1 MAHEEKLGK
10 EEFVV
15 RAIKKLRGK
24 YRGIHTVFSG
34 FNEAFRQY
42 FGEDPRPV
50 TQEMTNKGIIEL
62 RPVKGGVMIYLKGE
76 APQAGGDALKKIL
89 KEGGGITVTRA
100 RNRSYSLRFGGGKEQ
115 VNESA
120 AAQIPPRGDSRR
132 EDAAGPEGYP
142 DSGSKLPRCRSGP
155 ELQDPP

>member
-15 RAIKKLRGK
+15 QAIKKLRGK

-50 TQEMTNKGIIEL
+50 TQEMTSKGIIEL
-62 RPVKGGVMIYLKGE
+62 RPVKGGVMIYLKGD
-76 APQAGGDALKKIL
+76 APQAGDDALKKIL
-89 KEGGGITVTRA
+89 KEG
-100 RNRSYSLRFGGGKEQ
+100 E
-115 VNESA
+115 E
-120 AAQIPPRGDSRR
+120 
-132 EDAAGPEGYP
+132 
-142 DSGSKLPRCRSGP
+142 
-155 ELQDPP
+155 

>member
-1 MAHEEKLGK
+1 MEQEEKLGK

-15 RAIKKLRGK
+15 QAIKKLRGK

-50 TQEMTNKGIIEL
+50 TQEMTSKGIIEL
-62 RPVKGGVMIYLKGE
+62 RPVKGGVMIYLKGD

-89 KEGGGITVTRA
+89 KEG
-100 RNRSYSLRFGGGKEQ
+100 E
-115 VNESA
+115 E
-120 AAQIPPRGDSRR
+120 
-132 EDAAGPEGYP
+132 
-142 DSGSKLPRCRSGP
+142 
-155 ELQDPP
+155 

>member
-1 MAHEEKLGK
+1 MVHEEKLGK

-34 FNEAFRQY
+34 FNEAFRKY

-50 TQEMTNKGIIEL
+50 TQEMVNKGVIEL

-76 APQAGGDALKKIL
+76 APQAGDDVLKKIL
-89 KEGGGITVTRA
+89 NEG
-100 RNRSYSLRFGGGKEQ
+100 E
-115 VNESA
+115 E
-120 AAQIPPRGDSRR
+120 
-132 EDAAGPEGYP
+132 
-142 DSGSKLPRCRSGP
+142 
-155 ELQDPP
+155 

>member
-15 RAIKKLRGK
+15 QAIKKLRGK

-50 TQEMTNKGIIEL
+50 TQEMTTKGIIEL
-62 RPVKGGVMIYLKGE
+62 RPVKGGVMIYLKGD
-76 APQAGGDALKKIL
+76 APQAGDDALKKIL
-89 KEGGGITVTRA
+89 KEG
-100 RNRSYSLRFGGGKEQ
+100 E
-115 VNESA
+115 E
-120 AAQIPPRGDSRR
+120 
-132 EDAAGPEGYP
+132 
-142 DSGSKLPRCRSGP
+142 
-155 ELQDPP
+155 

>member
-1 MAHEEKLGK
+1 MESKGRLEK

-50 TQEMTNKGIIEL
+50 TQEMAAKGVLEI
-62 RPVKGGVMIYLKGE
+62 RPVKGG
-76 APQAGGDALKKIL
+76 GDVVP
-89 KEGGGITVTRA
+89 E
-100 RNRSYSLRFGGGKEQ
+100 
-115 VNESA
+115 
-120 AAQIPPRGDSRR
+120 RR
-132 EDAAGPEGYP
+132 IS
-142 DSGSKLPRCRSGP
+142 SGRRRCP
-155 ELQDPP
+155 AENP

>member
-50 TQEMTNKGIIEL
+50 TQEMTSKGIIEL
-62 RPVKGGVMIYLKGE
+62 RPVKGGVMIYLKGD
-76 APQAGGDALKKIL
+76 APQAGDDALKKIL
-89 KEGGGITVTRA
+89 KEG
-100 RNRSYSLRFGGGKEQ
+100 E
-115 VNESA
+115 E
-120 AAQIPPRGDSRR
+120 
-132 EDAAGPEGYP
+132 
-142 DSGSKLPRCRSGP
+142 
-155 ELQDPP
+155 

>member
-1 MAHEEKLGK
+1 MEHEGKLGK

-50 TQEMTNKGIIEL
+50 TQGMAQKGIIEL
-62 RPVKGGVMIYLKGE
+62 RPVKGGVMMYLKGE
-76 APQAGGDALKKIL
+76 APQAGDDVLKKIL
-89 KEGGGITVTRA
+89 TEGEG
-100 RNRSYSLRFGGGKEQ
+100 EQ
-115 VNESA
+115 
-120 AAQIPPRGDSRR
+120 
-132 EDAAGPEGYP
+132 
-142 DSGSKLPRCRSGP
+142 
-155 ELQDPP
+155 